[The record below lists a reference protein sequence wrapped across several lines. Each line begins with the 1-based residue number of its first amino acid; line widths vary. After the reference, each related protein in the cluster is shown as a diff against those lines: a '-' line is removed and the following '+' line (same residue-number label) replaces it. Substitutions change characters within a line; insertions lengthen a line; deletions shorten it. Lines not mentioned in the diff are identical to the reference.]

1 MLAMMERLTLRRKYV
16 VTLLILLSLLAVAVL
31 ALTSS
36 VAAVDEWTDNESS
49 GTARTLDTPAS
60 IGPVHIWKRDGD
72 VNLDW
77 FKFTAAEGQHVEVKF
92 RKYTQDPRITEL
104 QGYTYYI
111 KYDIWG
117 PYVPGRNVYS
127 YEATYPNQG
136 GPREWHMRDTFSM
149 LVPKNL
155 GGTYFIRVYVDP
167 PNNDPYRDHAY
178 YWLNVTVSNV
188 PSLDSNPTGSGR
200 LSQYDDYNVDFNF
213 EDYYSI
219 TLEANKAAGEMAT
232 VTVTKLAGTD
242 GWIFVEAWSKIP
254 FGQGQNDH
262 MLNRTYMGDG
272 TPVRVEFAAPSSGV
286 YYIRVYRYF
295 SSHGQTDYTIGVY
308 TTSDPSDGDDVASLG
323 TPVLQST
330 TFTQRSIMMAYDT
343 HDWYQ
348 CMILDGDKRF
358 HVTLTLNDP
367 AINDGHGVE
376 MVVYNGDG
384 LVMWSV
390 NNIYRVG
397 DTTAWRMLLELPP
410 AGTTT
415 IFDRDET
422 YYVRVSV
429 DPEITSSNVAGW
441 YTTYTIEFE
450 LANRAPVLEVP
461 FEPLYQWNEDGKLS
475 IELDSH
481 FSDMEGDP
489 MEYTVLNKTT
499 GFTVDNIALSDE
511 GHLNITSP
519 PDWNGEVWWR
529 LRAVDSGG
537 GESHF
542 IYIDL
547 KLRVNPV
554 PDRPRARD
562 PISVACD
569 EEATATVDLSDL
581 FYDVDQGPGGILT
594 FGWTDEGMEDVDV
607 SVNDMTGEMILAPA
621 LDVFGEF
628 TIIVWCYDDVPE
640 HVTGEV
646 ILTVR
651 PVNDVPRI
659 AQVIPD
665 LELDEGD
672 TNSHEVNMASYF
684 IDVDGDA
691 LTYTFTV
698 PASVK
703 NDVNVIHKNNVLTS
717 SILVLTVQDPY
728 FYATFDVN
736 ITAKDP
742 AETLVYQNMRVVI
755 DPMPNAPE
763 ILVTPVGNPSA
774 IDETGSVAFEVTDI
788 LDQDLPEAG
797 LHTYT
802 WYLDQNILSVNTSKY
817 TYHADY
823 DSAGT
828 HSVKVVVTDP
838 SGLSDEASWMFS
850 VTNVNRKPT
859 ATITTIPTALSEDE
873 KIILSVDAIDPDGGD
888 LTITWYL
895 VTDTEDK
902 VLGVGPTLET
912 KLPPGTQTIEVEVLD
927 SGGAKAVDSF
937 TIKVSPVEEETIFN
951 FTMLL
956 SVILLVAAV
965 VSVVGFMM
973 TRKGKPH
980 VPSEAH
986 MDLET
991 LQKGYDPSPGGTS
1004 DYGEEYNPVPK
1015 DQDGYNK
1022 LE

>member
-1 MLAMMERLTLRRKYV
+1 MLAAMERLPLRRKHA

-31 ALTSS
+31 ALTSN
-36 VAAVDEWTDNESS
+36 VAAVDEWTDNDSS
-49 GTARTLDTPAS
+49 GTARTLTTPAS

-127 YEATYPNQG
+127 YETTYPSQG
-136 GPREWHMRDTFSM
+136 QPREWHMRDTFSM

-167 PNNDPYRDHAY
+167 PNQDPYRDHAY
-178 YWLNVTVSNV
+178 YWLNLTVSDV
-188 PSLDSNPTGSGR
+188 PSLDSNPSGSGR
-200 LSQYDDYNVDFNF
+200 LSQYEDYNVDFNF

-219 TLEANKAAGEMAT
+219 TLDANQAAGDMVT
-232 VTVTKLAGTD
+232 VTVTKVSGTD
-242 GWIFVEAWSKIP
+242 GWIFLQAWSKIP

-262 MLNRTYMGDG
+262 LLNRTYLTSG
-272 TPVRVEFAAPSSGV
+272 TPVRMEFAAPAPGV
-286 YYIRVYRYF
+286 YFIRVYRYF
-295 SSHGQTDYTIGVY
+295 TSHGQTDYSIGVY
-308 TTSDPSDGDDVASLG
+308 TTSDPSDGDDMADLG

-343 HDWYQ
+343 HDWYR
-348 CMILDGDKRF
+348 CMILEGDKRF
-358 HVTLTLNDP
+358 HVTITLNDP
-367 AINDGHGVE
+367 AVNDGHGME
-376 MVVYNGDG
+376 LVVYNGDG

-390 NNIYRVG
+390 NNMYRVG
-397 DTTAWRMLLELPP
+397 DTTAWRLMLELPP

-429 DPEITSSNVAGW
+429 DPEISSSGIAGW
-441 YTTYTIEFE
+441 YSTYTIEFE
-450 LANRAPVLEVP
+450 LSNRAPVLEVP

-481 FSDMEGDP
+481 FSDIEGDP
-489 MEYTVLNKTT
+489 MEYTVLNKTA

-529 LRAVDSGG
+529 LRAVDEGG

-542 IYIDL
+542 IYVDL

-554 PDRPRARD
+554 PDRPRARE
-562 PISVACD
+562 PLTVACD
-569 EEATATVDLSDL
+569 EEGTATVDLHDL

-594 FGWTDEGMEDVDV
+594 FGWTDEGAEELMVA
-607 SVNDMTGEMILAPA
+607 VNDITGEMMLVPA
-621 LDVFGEF
+621 MDVNGEF
-628 TIIVWCYDDVPE
+628 TVIAWCYDDVPE

-646 ILTVR
+646 ILTVN

-659 AQVIPD
+659 SQVIPD
-665 LELDEGD
+665 LELEEGD
-672 TNSHEVNMASYF
+672 TDSHEVDMAFYF
-684 IDVDGDA
+684 VDVDGDA
-691 LTYTFTV
+691 LTYTFALPT
-698 PASVK
+698 SVR

-717 SILVLTVQDPY
+717 SIMVLTVQDPY

-736 ITAKDP
+736 VTAKDVLD
-742 AETLVYQNMRVVI
+742 TIVYQNMRVVI
-755 DPMPNAPE
+755 EPMPNAPE
-763 ILVTPVGNPSA
+763 ILYTPVGNPSP
-774 IDETGSVAFEVTDI
+774 IDETQSLTFEVTDI
-788 LDQDLPEAG
+788 LDQDLPEMG

-802 WYLDQNILSVNTSKY
+802 WYVDQVILNVNTSKY
-817 TYHADY
+817 IYRADY

-828 HSVKVVVTDP
+828 HSVRVVVTDP
-838 SGLSDEASWMFS
+838 KNLFDEASWSFT

-859 ATITTIPTALSEDE
+859 ASITTIPTALSEDE
-873 KIILSVDAIDPDGGD
+873 KIILSVDATDPDGGD
-888 LTITWYL
+888 LSITWYL
-895 VTDTEDK
+895 VTETEDK
-902 VLGVGPTLET
+902 VLGTGATLET
-912 KLPPGTQTIEVEVLD
+912 KLPPGTQTIEVEVVD
-927 SGGAKAVDSF
+927 SGGEKAVDTFS
-937 TIKVSPVEEETIFN
+937 IKVTAVEEESDLGTLLPIIIVVVIVVVVALVLVRLRGRPSTI
-951 FTMLL
+951 
-956 SVILLVAAV
+956 
-965 VSVVGFMM
+965 
-973 TRKGKPH
+973 P
-980 VPSEAH
+980 PEAR
-986 MDLET
+986 MDLES
-991 LQKGYDPSPGGTS
+991 LQKGYDPSPGGTP
-1004 DYGEEYNPVPK
+1004 DYGEEYNPAPR